1 MALFVGTSGWAYKE
15 WRPGFYP
22 AGLPQSRWLEHYAH
36 SLNACEINATFY
48 RRQEPATFE
57 KWAAAAPPS
66 FRFAT
71 KAHRAITHARILA
84 PNDDRRVMID
94 NYFKSIAALGTVRGP
109 VLLQFPPS
117 RQRDTEALN
126 ALVAA
131 LPGDVPF
138 AFEFGHDSWKDDSI
152 RAELAE
158 RGGTECFTDW
168 TGDAPDS
175 LPPGPLAYIRMRV
188 DRYTEEQRARWRDLL
203 LREAAERDVY
213 AFSKHEGIEPEDTY
227 GGVGLAVW
235 LNEHAEG

>member
-36 SLNACEINATFY
+36 ALTACEINATFY
-48 RRQEPATFE
+48 RRQEPSTFE

-84 PNDDRRVMID
+84 PTEERRVMID
-94 NYFKSIAALGTVRGP
+94 NYFKSISALGTVRGP
-109 VLLQFPPS
+109 VLLQFPAS
-117 RQRDTEALN
+117 RQRDDESFRGLLET
-126 ALVAA
+126 
-131 LPGDVPF
+131 LPGDVQF
-138 AFEFGHDSWKDDSI
+138 AFEFGHESWKDDDI

-168 TGDAPDS
+168 TGDAPEA

-188 DRYTEEQRARWRDLL
+188 DRYSVEQRARWRDLL
-203 LREAAERDVY
+203 RREATGRDVY
-213 AFSKHEGIEPEDTY
+213 AFSKHEGIAPENSQ
-227 GGVGLAVW
+227 GGIGLARW
-235 LNEHAEG
+235 LTEHAEE